1 MIIVS
6 MRHPE
11 PNDETLFLDAM
22 HRSEKLHHPW
32 IKAPTTSAEFQSY
45 CQRCQTDNFK
55 GYFICDEN
63 GSITGVFNIS
73 EIVRGCFQSA

>member
-1 MIIVS
+1 